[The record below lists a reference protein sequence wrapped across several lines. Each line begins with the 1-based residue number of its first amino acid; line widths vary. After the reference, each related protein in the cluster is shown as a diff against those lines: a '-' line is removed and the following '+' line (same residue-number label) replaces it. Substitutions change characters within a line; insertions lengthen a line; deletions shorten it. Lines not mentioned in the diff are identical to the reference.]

1 MESKDIIKKA
11 QAECGEYVTGY
22 RMDITIESLN
32 AICEAMWTRA
42 INLTYCFTEWLGEVL
57 DVIGKKNFESKKSE
71 TSRTR
76 RCKPANT
83 TCFTANDTVHNN
95 QPPVKAMPESGTAGI

>member
-1 MESKDIIKKA
+1 MESKDIIKRA

-22 RMDITIESLN
+22 RMDITNESLN

-57 DVIGKKNFESKKSE
+57 DVIGKKNFEIWIEEIRNFQNKKMQASKYYMFHGE
-71 TSRTR
+71 RY
-76 RCKPANT
+76 CA
-83 TCFTANDTVHNN
+83 
-95 QPPVKAMPESGTAGI
+95 